1 MSMIF
6 QLQIQ
11 NVQYSCQPPGVTADA
26 VHERVTN
33 AFIMERASVSTM
45 PFAVDDPAAETSKQY
60 NLSEAL
66 VDLEEEQIQTRE

>member
-1 MSMIF
+1 
-6 QLQIQ
+6 
-11 NVQYSCQPPGVTADA
+11 
-26 VHERVTN
+26 VTN